1 MANINLLPT
10 EEKSAANFGSVQK
23 KFLFVSVLIIALT
36 GLVTFGIL
44 GFFSIEASRR
54 KDLNSRVEQ
63 SVSEINNYKPVEEL
77 LVIIHD
83 KASDGQKIFDGRV
96 DVNEVFT
103 NLSELI
109 PSEVYFSDIKFAGD
123 RIALTGKARTSA
135 DAAGL
140 VSSLVSA
147 QAAKIFSNVNM
158 ESLSSDD
165 RGNYSFTLSMKIV
178 GLASA
183 NEIVPTQP

>member
-1 MANINLLPT
+1 MANINLLPI
-10 EEKSAANFGSVQK
+10 EERSAANFGFVQK
-23 KFLFVSVLIIALT
+23 KFLIGSVLIIVVT

-44 GFFSIEASRR
+44 GFFSIEASKR
-54 KDLNSRVEQ
+54 KDLNSRVEL

-83 KASDGQKIFDGRV
+83 KAADGQKIIDGRV

-109 PSEVYFSDIKFAGD
+109 PQEVYFSDIKFAGD
-123 RIALTGKARTSA
+123 KIALTGKAKTSA

-147 QAAKIFSNVNM
+147 QASKIFSDVNM
-158 ESLSSDD
+158 ESLSSDEK
-165 RGNYSFTLSMKIV
+165 GNYAFSLSMKIS
-178 GLASA
+178 GLPSE
-183 NEIVPTQP
+183 NVILPNQQ